1 MTFASGCNAM
11 QMWYTVMNHETGTS
25 PSEPDIASIPGL
37 RAQATASLSAVAPRL
52 LWLAPNAS
60 MHEPSSSAAGEMKPP
75 DLNLTE
81 TVLNSGIMRRRGLL
95 ARHRSATRS
104 CCVRTGFRR
113 ILFSSIVQ
121 RSVEVPELHFFLLL
135 IINGLAFIRHAQN
148 F

>member
-1 MTFASGCNAM
+1 MTFASCCNAM

-81 TVLNSGIMRRRGLL
+81 TVLNSGIMHEGSTCSAQAGHKLRQSAHRFQTHPLL
-95 ARHRSATRS
+95 EHSTTVCGSA
-104 CCVRTGFRR
+104 
-113 ILFSSIVQ
+113 
-121 RSVEVPELHFFLLL
+121 
-135 IINGLAFIRHAQN
+135 
-148 F
+148 